1 MIFRRARAAFGGAM
15 AKAARK
21 ARFCEGGMRTSWYGI
36 GIAVASVPAGLLAE
50 AVGLPAAWMIAPMV
64 VALLV
69 SLFRPVH
76 DIIPP
81 IAHVAAQAVIG
92 VALSASFQPAS
103 LVALADEWLVVLATV
118 GLVLVLSAVTGVLLA
133 RVSGLDAATASLGLI
148 PGGASG
154 MVAMSESVKA
164 DARVVAFMQYA
175 RLILVSLSASLL
187 TRFVLTP
194 AHVQTAVAPT
204 PSELAAAGSP
214 LFSVWWTAYALSAII
229 AVAGAWAG
237 VRMRLPAG
245 ALVGP
250 VILGILLAAF
260 AIPHGAWPPGVLQA
274 AYALIGLWVGIHF
287 DPEAM
292 RLIGRLAPVLIGFTI
307 LLMAGCALL
316 GWGLALAT
324 GMDPLSAYLATTPGG
339 IDVVTITAID
349 LGADTSLILPV
360 QMMRL
365 LVMVI
370 AGPVLVR
377 AIVRATS
384 RARKE

>member
-1 MIFRRARAAFGGAM
+1 M
-15 AKAARK
+15 AKAAHK
-21 ARFCEGGMRTSWYGI
+21 ARFRSGMRTSWYAI
-36 GIAVASVPAGLLAE
+36 AIAVASVPAGLLAE

-76 DIIPP
+76 GIIPP

-103 LVALADEWLVVLATV
+103 LVALADEWLIVLATA

-194 AHVQTAVAPT
+194 AHVRTTTAPT
-204 PSELAAAGSP
+204 PSEFAAAGSP
-214 LFSVWWTAYALSAII
+214 LFSVWWTAYALSAIV

-237 VRMRLPAG
+237 VRIRLPAG

-287 DPEAM
+287 DLEAM
-292 RLIGRLAPVLIGFTI
+292 RRIGRLAPVLLGFTL

-324 GMDPLSAYLATTPGG
+324 GIDPLSAYLATTPGG

-370 AGPVLVR
+370 AGPALVR
-377 AIVRATS
+377 TVVRATS

>member
-1 MIFRRARAAFGGAM
+1 ME
-15 AKAARK
+15 KAARK
-21 ARFCEGGMRTSWYGI
+21 VRLRPGMRTSRYGI
-36 GIAVASVPAGLLAE
+36 EIAIASVPAGLLAE
-50 AVGLPAAWMIAPMV
+50 ALGLPAAWLIAPMI

-69 SLFRPVH
+69 SLVRPVH
-76 DIIPP
+76 GIIPP
-81 IAHVAAQAVIG
+81 IAHLAAQAVIG

-103 LVALADEWLVVLATV
+103 LVALADESVIVLATAGV
-118 GLVLVLSAVTGVLLA
+118 VLVLSAVTGVLLA

-194 AHVQTAVAPT
+194 ARVQIATAAA
-204 PSELAAAGSP
+204 PSESAAGLS
-214 LFSVWWTAYALSAII
+214 LFSAGWMAYSLSAIV

-250 VILGILLAAF
+250 VILGVLLAAF

-292 RLIGRLAPVLIGFTI
+292 RRIGRLAPVLLGFT
-307 LLMAGCALL
+307 LVLMAGCALL

-324 GMDPLSAYLATTPGG
+324 GIDPLSAYLATTPGG

-349 LGADTSLILPV
+349 LGANTSLILPV

-370 AGPVLVR
+370 VGPALVR
-377 AIVRATS
+377 SVVRAAT
-384 RARKE
+384 RTRDA